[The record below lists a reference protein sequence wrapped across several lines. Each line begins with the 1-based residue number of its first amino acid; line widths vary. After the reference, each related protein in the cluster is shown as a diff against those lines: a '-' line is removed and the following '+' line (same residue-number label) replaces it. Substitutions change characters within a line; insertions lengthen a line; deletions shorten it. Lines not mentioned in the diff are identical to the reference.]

1 MKKYHLAGVLFT
13 LLLSVL
19 ALNVHAGNSVLIWP
33 IDPKISQNDKATE
46 LWLENRGAS
55 TTLMQ
60 VRVFGWQQVN
70 GQEQYQ
76 TQQQVAASPPMVR
89 IEPGKR
95 QLVRLIK
102 QTPPA
107 AGQEAA
113 YRVIL
118 DEIPTPKA
126 PGEDQTGVTLQMRY
140 SVPLFVYG
148 SGLDP
153 STARPDLSWRLVN
166 REGKQALEI
175 TNRGNAH
182 ARLSN
187 VELGGKKL
195 AGSLLGYV
203 LANASNTFPLSSP
216 ASERAEISAQ
226 LEQNQTWRSTSSAA
240 RR

>member
-1 MKKYHLAGVLFT
+1 MTKQHLAGAFLT
-13 LLLSVL
+13 LLLCVL
-19 ALNVHAGNSVLIWP
+19 AVNAHAANSVLIWP
-33 IDPKISQNDKATE
+33 IDPKISENEKATE
-46 LWLENRGAS
+46 LWLENRGDS

-76 TQQQVAASPPMVR
+76 SQQLVLASPPMVR

-113 YRVIL
+113 YRVLL
-118 DEIPTPKA
+118 DEIPTPQA
-126 PGEDQTGVTLQMRY
+126 PGENKAGVTYQMRY

-153 STARPDLSWRLVN
+153 ATARPDLSWRLVN

-187 VELGGKKL
+187 VQLGGRQL

-203 LANASNTFPLSSP
+203 LANASNTFPLTSP
-216 ASERAEISAQ
+216 ASDRAELRAQ
-226 LEQNQTWRSTSSAA
+226 LQQNQTWRSTSSA
-240 RR
+240 R

>member
-1 MKKYHLAGVLFT
+1 MKIHHLAGTLFI
-13 LLLSVL
+13 LLLNVL
-19 ALNVHAGNSVLIWP
+19 NAHAANSVLIWP
-33 IDPKISQNDKATE
+33 IDPKIRQNEKATE
-46 LWLENRGAS
+46 LWLENRGDS

-76 TQQQVAASPPMVR
+76 TQQMVVASPPMVR
-89 IEPGKR
+89 IEPGNR

-102 QTPPA
+102 QTAPPA
-107 AGQEAA
+107 DHEAA
-113 YRVIL
+113 YRVVL

-126 PGEDQTGVTLQMRY
+126 PGEDQAGVTLQMRY

-153 STARPDLSWRLVN
+153 AAARPDLSWRLVN

-187 VELGGKKL
+187 VALGGRKL

-216 ASERAEISAQ
+216 ASERAEITAQ
-226 LEQNQTWRSTSSAA
+226 LEHNQTWRSTSSA
-240 RR
+240 R

>member
-1 MKKYHLAGVLFT
+1 MLFSLLT
-13 LLLSVL
+13 LK
-19 ALNVHAGNSVLIWP
+19 AHAGNSVLIWP
-33 IDPKISQNDKATE
+33 IDPKISQDDKATE

-76 TQQQVAASPPMVR
+76 TQQLVLASPPVVR

-113 YRVIL
+113 YRVLL
-118 DEIPTPKA
+118 DEIPTPQA
-126 PGEDQTGVTLQMRY
+126 PGESQAGLTFQMRY

-148 SGLDP
+148 KDLDP
-153 STARPDLSWRLVN
+153 DTARPDLSWRLVN
-166 REGKQALEI
+166 REGKQAVEI
-175 TNRGNAH
+175 TNRGSVH

-187 VELGGKKL
+187 AELGGRKL
-195 AGSLLGYV
+195 SGSLFGYV
-203 LANASNTFPLSSP
+203 LAHATNTFPLSSP
-216 ASERAEISAQ
+216 ATDRAEFSAQ
-226 LEQNQTWRSTSSAA
+226 LDHNQTWRSTSSA
-240 RR
+240 R